1 MTGPPPVRAALTLG
15 ESHAAGLQCALQRL
29 RHLRELPE
37 GLDTFLGENGA
48 RLSGGQRQRVAIARA
63 LANRPALVL
72 ADEPTGNLDTQNTAD
87 IMRLLQEINTQLF
100 TLTPAASE
108 AVRNILTER
117 NLEGYALRVYVA
129 GGGCCG
135 VNFGM
140 ALDNNFRDV
149 DTTFEANGVKVVV
162 DEVSI
167 DYLRDATVDFVN
179 DPTRGAGF
187 AVNSP
192 NAKGHSHG
200 EGGCACSSGG
210 GEGSCGCG
218 GGGACGCN
226 N

>member
-1 MTGPPPVRAALTLG
+1 M
-15 ESHAAGLQCALQRL
+15 
-29 RHLRELPE
+29 
-37 GLDTFLGENGA
+37 
-48 RLSGGQRQRVAIARA
+48 
-63 LANRPALVL
+63 
-72 ADEPTGNLDTQNTAD
+72 
-87 IMRLLQEINTQLF
+87 LQEINTQLF

-117 NLEGYALRVYVA
+117 NLDGYALRVYVA

-179 DPTRGAGF
+179 DPMRGAGF

-192 NAKGHSHG
+192 NAQGHSHG
-200 EGGCACSSGG
+200 EGGCACGSNSGAS
-210 GEGSCGCG
+210 SCGCG

>member
-1 MTGPPPVRAALTLG
+1 M
-15 ESHAAGLQCALQRL
+15 
-29 RHLRELPE
+29 
-37 GLDTFLGENGA
+37 
-48 RLSGGQRQRVAIARA
+48 
-63 LANRPALVL
+63 
-72 ADEPTGNLDTQNTAD
+72 
-87 IMRLLQEINTQLF
+87 LQEINTQLF

-108 AVRNILTER
+108 AVKNILTER

-149 DTTFEANGVKVVV
+149 DTTFESDGVKVVV

-179 DPTRGAGF
+179 DPMRGAGF
-187 AVNSP
+187 AVSSP

-200 EGGCACSSGG
+200 EGGCACGAGG

-218 GGGACGCN
+218 GGSCGCN